1 MRNYCASSPN
11 KSKHSGLKSRHL
23 FWKKSREA
31 LADYVAGKQVKVIE
45 IDVDRYKRIVGQV
58 YLGDL
63 WVNGALVRGGYAYVY
78 PRYATAERLYEFEE
92 EVRESQA
99 WIWSC
104 QRKKE

>member
-1 MRNYCASSPN
+1 M
-11 KSKHSGLKSRHL
+11 
-23 FWKKSREA
+23 
-31 LADYVAGKQVKVIE
+31 
-45 IDVDRYKRIVGQV
+45 
-58 YLGDL
+58 
-63 WVNGALVRGGYAYVY
+63 VRGGYAYVY